1 MYLNI
6 SFPLRF
12 VVVEANTST
21 LSAVCLVA
29 ATSYV
34 FASWTG
40 KKVIAASSKTAAS
53 LSFVLLAI
61 ANEAAA
67 TEYGRYILLALI
79 LSLVGDHCLLSR
91 KGHFL
96 LSGIAAFF
104 LAHVAF
110 VAAFV
115 QLGLDRTYFVISLVF
130 ATAAAYFILR
140 WLWKYLEGPYKAA
153 VTAYLVV
160 MIMMASFAFAA
171 TSVPILG
178 IAAIL
183 FAVSDVSVARDR
195 FVSRDIVNK
204 AWGLPLYYIAQLLF
218 AASVITV
225 V

>member
-1 MYLNI
+1 M
-6 SFPLRF
+6 
-12 VVVEANTST
+12 VVEANTAT
-21 LSAVCLVA
+21 LSAMCLVA

-34 FASWTG
+34 LASWTD

-79 LSLVGDHCLLSR
+79 LSLVGDLCLLSR
-91 KGHFL
+91 KSHFL

-115 QLGLDRTYFVISLVF
+115 QLGLDSTYFVISLVC
-130 ATAAAYFILR
+130 ATAAACFILR

-153 VTAYLVV
+153 VTAYLIV
-160 MIMMASFAFAA
+160 MTMMASFAFAA
-171 TSVPILG
+171 ASVPTLG